1 MDAVNRFVEMPSSS
15 LIVGSVTSALV
26 GIAVFF
32 FGAPPVILVPTI
44 LFAGTAYM
52 VLRDRALYPRDHH

>member
-1 MDAVNRFVEMPSSS
+1 MPSSS

-44 LFAGTAYM
+44 LIAGTAYM